1 MRPHKTLLTLL
12 GLFFVQSVVLAQD
25 NPSNESNGLPGEQFS
40 LQGALQMFKN
50 STSVE
55 DFEKALNTE
64 SNSVNNL
71 DLNNDGDIDYIRVI
85 DKSDDNAHAL
95 ILQAIVSDKE
105 SQDVAVVEIEKNGQE
120 SAMLQIVGDEELYGE
135 KIVIEPSGDEEK
147 SGFEFNYGQGN
158 YMAGGPSAVI
168 GQQVFVNVWFW
179 PSVRFIF
186 APAYRPWVSPWR
198 WRHYPVWW
206 RPWRPFGWSVW
217 HPRCRVYVGGPF
229 VVVGTHRVVRAHAVY
244 MPYRS
249 TSVIVKTRYAG
260 PIGAY
265 RVKTTRVTGPRGNK
279 VIIRKNNRGNGYGPG
294 GRGRKVKVRRF

>member
-1 MRPHKTLLTLL
+1 MA
-12 GLFFVQSVVLAQD
+12 S
-25 NPSNESNGLPGEQFS
+25 PGEQFS

-105 SQDVAVVEIEKNGQE
+105 SQDVAVIEIEKNGQE

-135 KIVIEPSGDEEK
+135 KLSLNLPAMKKNPDLNSI
-147 SGFEFNYGQGN
+147 
-158 YMAGGPSAVI
+158 MAREIIWRRPQRCHRSAGICQCMVLALR
-168 GQQVFVNVWFW
+168 QVH
-179 PSVRFIF
+179 F

-265 RVKTTRVTGPRGNK
+265 RVKTTRVTGPRAIKSLSGK
-279 VIIRKNNRGNGYGPG
+279 ITGVMGMVPVAAVEK
-294 GRGRKVKVRRF
+294 